1 MAIKIIV
8 RWATRDEEA
17 IAAIRRRFN
26 LPSYTT
32 LNGWT
37 PAEIKPEDMAVF
49 EECACRGF
57 FGIIRQKWRKNG
69 DQYIF
74 TSR

>member
-49 EECACRGF
+49 EECARRGF